1 MYTQHTQCIQE
12 VFTVYCYSSFF
23 AYFSYIKI
31 YEKVYLISLK
41 IHKVLF
47 GYICDIDLANA
58 SMKLQ
63 SKEGNFSLPKLHI
76 SYISYNSYVGFMNWH
91 YTGVIRRYMP
101 YTVDFMNCAVRGWS
115 KRLYIAAAAI
125 KIVTCPT
132 FRSLAAFSRSTGWTR
147 HWRQRWRQRWP
158 REARDTVG
166 CDGGAFGGET
176 GCRRLT
182 EGKTWIGAKRQSSR
196 INLLTTSALLQHL
209 SSFLLSILSSILP
222 SILSSILRSIL
233 PSILHSSEKKGKNF
247 FVSLSRLKAICKN
260 KYC

>member
-1 MYTQHTQCIQE
+1 MYPI
-12 VFTVYCYSSFF
+12 FTVYFLISLHF
-23 AYFSYIKI
+23 I
-31 YEKVYLISLK
+31 YEEVYLISLK
-41 IHKVLF
+41 IHKLF
-47 GYICDIDLANA
+47 GYNCDIDLQRSCRAKKA
-58 SMKLQ
+58 I
-63 SKEGNFSLPKLHI
+63 SLEAFAHN
-76 SYISYNSYVGFMNWH
+76 SYISYVGFMNWH
-91 YTGVIRRYMP
+91 YTGVIRRYVP

-132 FRSLAAFSRSTGWTR
+132 FRSLAAFSARSTGWTR

-166 CDGGAFGGET
+166 CGGGAFGGET
-176 GCRRLT
+176 ECLRLT

-209 SSFLLSILSSILP
+209 SSFLPPFFPPFLQFFTVP
-222 SILSSILRSIL
+222 KR
-233 PSILHSSEKKGKNF
+233 KKEKNF